1 MKVITS
7 NEAFSRMN
15 DFVVSK
21 INKHI
26 EEAIENCETVVSFK
40 IKKGFSSTVAS
51 VLAESY
57 YQEDSIDGSS
67 FVINESDNEKEVKVT
82 IYI

>member
-15 DFVVSK
+15 DFVVSE

-26 EEAIENCETVVSFK
+26 EEAIENCKTVVSFN

-57 YQEDSIDGSS
+57 YQEGGTDGSS
-67 FVINESDNEKEVKVT
+67 FVISSTENEKEVKVT
-82 IYI
+82 IYF

>member
-7 NEAFSRMN
+7 NEAYSRMN
-15 DFVVSK
+15 DFVVSE
-21 INKHI
+21 INEHI
-26 EEAIENCETVVSFK
+26 EEAINNGETVVSFN

-51 VLAESY
+51 VLAESN